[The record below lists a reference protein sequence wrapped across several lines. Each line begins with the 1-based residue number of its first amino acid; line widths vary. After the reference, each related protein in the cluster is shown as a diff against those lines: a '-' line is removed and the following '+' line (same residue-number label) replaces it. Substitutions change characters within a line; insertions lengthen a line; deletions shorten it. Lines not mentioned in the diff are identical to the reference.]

1 MTDVA
6 LASMTGYARA
16 EGVDEAASWLWEVKS
31 VNGRGLEMRCRLG
44 GGLDRLEPMVRERVS
59 AALAR
64 GSVSVSLRVV
74 RDAAQRS
81 VVVHRDLVR
90 RVLEATADVAGEA
103 GGRPSLD
110 AVLGI
115 PGVVEVREAEEDEGA
130 RDRLDSALL
139 DGLGRALADL
149 ATARREEGNRI
160 HVLLEA
166 HLDEIAAL
174 VSGAAGVAATQP
186 RALQAKLTE
195 RLAELETAAN
205 VSEERLAQEVALLA
219 AKADVREELD
229 RLEAHVAAAR
239 ALLREGGAV
248 GRRLDFLAQ
257 ELSRE
262 ANTLGSKSADLDLT
276 RLSLALK
283 AVIDRVREQAQ
294 NVE

>member
-1 MTDVA
+1 MTA

-16 EGVDEAASWLWEVKS
+16 EGLDEGAAWLWEVKS
-31 VNGRGLEMRCRLG
+31 VNGRGLEVRCRLG

-59 AALAR
+59 DALAR
-64 GSVSVSLRVV
+64 GSVSVSLRLL
-74 RDAAQRS
+74 RDTAQRS
-81 VVVHRDLVR
+81 VIVHQDLVR
-90 RVLEATADVAGEA
+90 RVFEAAADVAGEA

-115 PGVVEVREAEEDEGA
+115 PGVVEVREAEEDEAA

-139 DGLGRALADL
+139 DGLERSLVDL
-149 ATARREEGNRI
+149 AAARREEGIRI
-160 HVLLEA
+160 QAVLDA

-174 VSGAAGVAATQP
+174 VVGAASVAAAQP
-186 RALQAKLTE
+186 RALLAKLTE
-195 RLAELETAAN
+195 RLAELQAAAG
-205 VSEERLAQEVALLA
+205 VPEERLAQEVALLA
-219 AKADVREELD
+219 TKADVREELD
-229 RLEAHVAAAR
+229 RLESHVAAAR

-262 ANTLGSKSADLDLT
+262 ANTLGSKSADIELT